1 MQMEMEMD
9 AQAEAE
15 LEIQWMIDEGVEA
28 AVIVMFP
35 DVFLTPPRRA

>member
-1 MQMEMEMD
+1 MEMETD
-9 AQAEAE
+9 AEAE
-15 LEIQWMIDEGVEA
+15 IPWMIDEGVEA

>member
-9 AQAEAE
+9 AQAEA
-15 LEIQWMIDEGVEA
+15 EIQWMIDEGVEA

-35 DVFLTPPRRA
+35 DVFLAPPRRS

>member
-1 MQMEMEMD
+1 MQMEMGMD
-9 AQAEAE
+9 AEA
-15 LEIQWMIDEGVEA
+15 EIQWMIDEGVEA

>member
-15 LEIQWMIDEGVEA
+15 IQWMIDEGVEA
-28 AVIVMFP
+28 AAIVILP
-35 DVFLTPPRRA
+35 DVFLTPLPRRA

>member
-1 MQMEMEMD
+1 MQMELEMD
-9 AQAEAE
+9 AQAEA
-15 LEIQWMIDEGVEA
+15 EIQWMIDEGVEA